1 MPPPPPPPRAPPPP
15 RPKVPQ
21 PPQAPTP
28 GRGAPA
34 PPRGAPPGPP
44 KDPPPQPPK
53 DAPPPLPVRSEPEKD
68 LVAEAA
74 ASLAAIQKL
83 LRRGRLSFTLLE
95 ARELRHKGGS
105 VDARRFSADPY
116 VKIVVGTNPLS
127 ALEKRSRTLKKSTTP
142 VIFHEEVVSFDLT
155 DPVALVTD
163 GDLPIKI
170 EVFDENLLSDE
181 LLGEVRVSALRFF
194 DGQPHPCGEL
204 EIEVKLEEALVGMLS
219 IVLMEGRNLK
229 SMELIGKQDP
239 YCQLSIGKF
248 TKRGKTVERG
258 GRNPYFGEEELLFW
272 FGDDVWTQQM
282 TLRVFDED
290 IGSDDLIGDAKFS
303 VLHFMAHSGAQEHAI
318 SLRNKGSPAG
328 DVLLRIEFFPAGVL
342 TVTCHAA
349 KQLRSVDAIGRQD
362 PYVKL
367 TLDGRA
373 TQMVRKTKTD
383 TDGGSEPEW
392 SGEPFHFDVVDQYSL
407 QVEIWDEDSVGADDL
422 IGAASLSLLP
432 IFRYGYADDWLKLW
446 VKGRFGNKDPAGM
459 LRLEMSFEG
468 PAGVAFPQHQIGMDR
483 FTEKDRRT
491 KDTAGVI
498 PSASERNGGQDAAM
512 AAKAHA
518 LTRPAKRVAENTS
531 EFSEEELLGAFRFL
545 DVDKNSFIGA
555 AELRHLLICMGEL
568 ITDAEVDE
576 MVRLCDTDGDGQVSF
591 DEFRRMAIHPDP
603 GGPEFATV
611 VAEAEPEEP
620 VPANK
625 QRQQEIKQEKTKLM
639 RRFVE
644 DTRPSLE
651 MLERIAK
658 KFRQMQHDA
667 LDFEDFCS
675 LFEVEP
681 TGEYRRLF
689 ALFTPDNQSDS
700 GADLREI
707 LLAAVNFI
715 GGVDRVQRVRFCFEI
730 FDDDHNGFITE
741 DELVNILRAN
751 YLATSDDQ
759 VRKKAQT
766 ILRQAD
772 DDGDGRAKHLME
784 RLNTAQVKVKRLQ
797 RLEAALVDFFMEVMD
812 RTGSNGGSN
821 TSPRSLEAESTFA
834 RGKRKEQFLKKAE
847 GDPISLLNGLRTHL
861 RLKFAEQEAQEAAA
875 ERQALADSLNNQQNE
890 QNTRDK
896 FLQLELACKQLEDQ
910 QKCLMRQL
918 NQGEHQML
926 LEKLNAQIQEERS
939 QEIAA
944 QQLITKQRQEI
955 AALTEARD
963 ALIKAAQSQ
972 KSLDENQ
979 TLRRALRKY
988 EIQMAQMEATNEERK
1003 REVQRLQQQ
1012 LTGLRQST
1020 QLQMYSRLEK
1030 ESRHVR
1036 ELADDL
1042 KSRLAESEAD
1052 LLRTK
1057 GTLKERENQ
1066 AQKMKDEYARLF
1078 TAVQKQKQPAHYS
1091 GSKMTRSSSSMHLSQ
1106 LNHSQQLP
1114 PRMPG
1119 GATNG
1124 EHPYVVE
1131 YYRSEA
1137 ARVERECE
1145 ALKLQIRRMM
1155 ASEQLHKQKTRVLR
1169 AERQNL
1175 VRERDQLRADLD
1187 RAKKHS
1193 TLQSVAMNRQ
1203 QAHASVEPRKVGFSS
1218 AAQDVKHLQ
1227 KRNAFLEERFRKAL
1241 QSNSAFATI

>member
-21 PPQAPTP
+21 PPQALTPGDANNPDNAPGLPRAAPPPPKNPPPGPPRGPPPGPPRGAPPGPPSRPPGPPPTAPPAAIGPPP

-194 DGQPHPCGEL
+194 DGQPHREVFPLSLPGATCGEL

-498 PSASERNGGQDAAM
+498 PSASERDGGQDAAM

-620 VPANK
+620 VPASGSILSVEDK

-772 DDGDGRAKHLME
+772 DDGDGR
-784 RLNTAQVKVKRLQ
+784 V
-797 RLEAALVDFFMEVMD
+797 
-812 RTGSNGGSN
+812 
-821 TSPRSLEAESTFA
+821 
-834 RGKRKEQFLKKAE
+834 
-847 GDPISLLNGLRTHL
+847 
-861 RLKFAEQEAQEAAA
+861 
-875 ERQALADSLNNQQNE
+875 
-890 QNTRDK
+890 
-896 FLQLELACKQLEDQ
+896 
-910 QKCLMRQL
+910 
-918 NQGEHQML
+918 
-926 LEKLNAQIQEERS
+926 
-939 QEIAA
+939 
-944 QQLITKQRQEI
+944 
-955 AALTEARD
+955 
-963 ALIKAAQSQ
+963 
-972 KSLDENQ
+972 SLDEFH
-979 TLRRALRKY
+979 AISRKFP
-988 EIQMAQMEATNEERK
+988 N
-1003 REVQRLQQQ
+1003 L
-1012 LTGLRQST
+1012 LFPP
-1020 QLQMYSRLEK
+1020 
-1030 ESRHVR
+1030 HD
-1036 ELADDL
+1036 AD
-1042 KSRLAESEAD
+1042 
-1052 LLRTK
+1052 
-1057 GTLKERENQ
+1057 
-1066 AQKMKDEYARLF
+1066 
-1078 TAVQKQKQPAHYS
+1078 
-1091 GSKMTRSSSSMHLSQ
+1091 GS
-1106 LNHSQQLP
+1106 
-1114 PRMPG
+1114 
-1119 GATNG
+1119 
-1124 EHPYVVE
+1124 
-1131 YYRSEA
+1131 
-1137 ARVERECE
+1137 
-1145 ALKLQIRRMM
+1145 
-1155 ASEQLHKQKTRVLR
+1155 
-1169 AERQNL
+1169 
-1175 VRERDQLRADLD
+1175 
-1187 RAKKHS
+1187 
-1193 TLQSVAMNRQ
+1193 
-1203 QAHASVEPRKVGFSS
+1203 
-1218 AAQDVKHLQ
+1218 
-1227 KRNAFLEERFRKAL
+1227 
-1241 QSNSAFATI
+1241 SNK

>member
-1 MPPPPPPPRAPPPP
+1 MPPPPPPRAPPPP
-15 RPKVPQ
+15 RPKVPP
-21 PPQAPTP
+21 PPQAKPIDTNAANIPPRGPPGPPRGPPPRPPPSDPVEAEPRGPPGPPRGPPPRPPSNPPGPPRGPPPTGVP
-28 GRGAPA
+28 L

-53 DAPPPLPVRSEPEKD
+53 DAPPPLPDRSEPDKD
-68 LVAEAA
+68 EAAEAA

-95 ARELRHKGGS
+95 ARELRRKGGS
-105 VDARRFSADPY
+105 VDARRFTADPY
-116 VKIVVGTNPLS
+116 VKIAVGTNPLS
-127 ALEKRSRTLKKSTTP
+127 AQEKRSKTLKKSGTP

-181 LLGEVRVSALRFF
+181 LLGEVRFSALRFF
-194 DGQPHPCGEL
+194 DGQPHRETFPLSLPAMPGAPCGEL
-204 EIEVKLEEALVGMLS
+204 EIEVKLEEALTGMLS

-248 TKRGKTVERG
+248 TKRGKTIDKG

-272 FGDDVWTQQM
+272 FNEDLWTQPM

-290 IGSDDLIGDAKFS
+290 IGSDDLIGDAKFP
-303 VLHFMAHSGAQEHAI
+303 VLHFMAHRGAQEHAI
-318 SLRNKGSPAG
+318 PLRNKGSPAG
-328 DVLLRIEFFPAGVL
+328 EVLMRIEFLPAGVL
-342 TVTCHAA
+342 TVTCHSA

-392 SGEPFHFDVVDQYSL
+392 GGQVFQFDIVDQYNL

-468 PAGVAFPQHQIGMDR
+468 PAGVAYPQHQVGMDN
-483 FTEKDRRT
+483 FTEKERRT
-491 KDTAGVI
+491 KKTAGMI
-498 PSASERNGGQDAAM
+498 PSASEPDGGQDAAM

-518 LTRPAKRVAENTS
+518 LTRPAKRVVEDTS

-603 GGPEFATV
+603 GGPEFALAM
-611 VAEAEPEEP
+611 AEAEPEEP
-620 VPANK
+620 VPASGASLTVEDK
-625 QRQQEIKQEKTKLM
+625 QRQQEIKQEKSKLM

-651 MLERIAK
+651 LLERVAK
-658 KFRQMQHDA
+658 KFRQMQHDT

-689 ALFTPDNQSDS
+689 ALFTPDSQSDS
-700 GADLREI
+700 GADLREM
-707 LLAAVNFI
+707 LLAAVNFV
-715 GGVDRVQRVRFCFEI
+715 GGVDRTQRVRFCFEI

-751 YLATSDDQ
+751 YLATSADQ

-772 DDGDGRAKHLME
+772 DNGDGH
-784 RLNTAQVKVKRLQ
+784 V
-797 RLEAALVDFFMEVMD
+797 
-812 RTGSNGGSN
+812 
-821 TSPRSLEAESTFA
+821 
-834 RGKRKEQFLKKAE
+834 
-847 GDPISLLNGLRTHL
+847 
-861 RLKFAEQEAQEAAA
+861 
-875 ERQALADSLNNQQNE
+875 
-890 QNTRDK
+890 
-896 FLQLELACKQLEDQ
+896 
-910 QKCLMRQL
+910 
-918 NQGEHQML
+918 
-926 LEKLNAQIQEERS
+926 
-939 QEIAA
+939 
-944 QQLITKQRQEI
+944 
-955 AALTEARD
+955 
-963 ALIKAAQSQ
+963 
-972 KSLDENQ
+972 SLDEFH
-979 TLRRALRKY
+979 AISRKFP
-988 EIQMAQMEATNEERK
+988 N
-1003 REVQRLQQQ
+1003 L
-1012 LTGLRQST
+1012 LFPP
-1020 QLQMYSRLEK
+1020 
-1030 ESRHVR
+1030 HD
-1036 ELADDL
+1036 AD
-1042 KSRLAESEAD
+1042 
-1052 LLRTK
+1052 
-1057 GTLKERENQ
+1057 
-1066 AQKMKDEYARLF
+1066 
-1078 TAVQKQKQPAHYS
+1078 
-1091 GSKMTRSSSSMHLSQ
+1091 
-1106 LNHSQQLP
+1106 
-1114 PRMPG
+1114 
-1119 GATNG
+1119 
-1124 EHPYVVE
+1124 
-1131 YYRSEA
+1131 
-1137 ARVERECE
+1137 
-1145 ALKLQIRRMM
+1145 
-1155 ASEQLHKQKTRVLR
+1155 
-1169 AERQNL
+1169 
-1175 VRERDQLRADLD
+1175 
-1187 RAKKHS
+1187 
-1193 TLQSVAMNRQ
+1193 
-1203 QAHASVEPRKVGFSS
+1203 
-1218 AAQDVKHLQ
+1218 
-1227 KRNAFLEERFRKAL
+1227 
-1241 QSNSAFATI
+1241 

>member
-1 MPPPPPPPRAPPPP
+1 MPPPPPPRAPPPP
-15 RPKVPQ
+15 RPKVPP
-21 PPQAPTP
+21 PPQAKPIDTNAANIPPRGPPGPPRGPPPRPPPSDPVEPRGPPGPPRGPPRPPSNPP
-28 GRGAPA
+28 GRPRGPPPSGVPL

-53 DAPPPLPVRSEPEKD
+53 DAPPPLPDRSEPDKD
-68 LVAEAA
+68 EAAEAA

-95 ARELRHKGGS
+95 ARELRRKGGS
-105 VDARRFSADPY
+105 VDARRFTADPY
-116 VKIVVGTNPLS
+116 VKIAVGTNPLS
-127 ALEKRSRTLKKSTTP
+127 AQEKRSKTLKKSGTP

-181 LLGEVRVSALRFF
+181 LLGEVRFSALRFF
-194 DGQPHPCGEL
+194 DGQPHRETFPLSLPAMPGAPCGEL
-204 EIEVKLEEALVGMLS
+204 EIEVKLEEALTGMLS

-248 TKRGKTVERG
+248 TKRGKTIDKG

-272 FGDDVWTQQM
+272 FNEDLWTQPM

-290 IGSDDLIGDAKFS
+290 IGSDDLIGDAKFP
-303 VLHFMAHSGAQEHAI
+303 VLHFMAHRGAQEHAI
-318 SLRNKGSPAG
+318 PLRNKGSPAG
-328 DVLLRIEFFPAGVL
+328 EVLMRIEFLPAGVL
-342 TVTCHAA
+342 TVTCHSA

-392 SGEPFHFDVVDQYSL
+392 GGQVFQFDIVDQYNL

-432 IFRYGYADDWLKLW
+432 IFRHGYADDWLKLW

-468 PAGVAFPQHQIGMDR
+468 PAGVAYPQHQVGMDN
-483 FTEKDRRT
+483 FTEKERRT
-491 KDTAGVI
+491 KKTAGMI
-498 PSASERNGGQDAAM
+498 PSVSEPDGGQDAAM

-518 LTRPAKRVAENTS
+518 LTRPAKRVVENTS

-603 GGPEFATV
+603 GGPEFALAM
-611 VAEAEPEEP
+611 AEAEPEEP
-620 VPANK
+620 VPASGASLTVEDK
-625 QRQQEIKQEKTKLM
+625 QRQQEIKQEKSKLM

-651 MLERIAK
+651 LLERVAK
-658 KFRQMQHDA
+658 KFRQMQHDT

-689 ALFTPDNQSDS
+689 ALFTPDSQSDS
-700 GADLREI
+700 GADLREM
-707 LLAAVNFI
+707 LLAAVNFV
-715 GGVDRVQRVRFCFEI
+715 GGVDRTQRVRFCFEI

-751 YLATSDDQ
+751 YLATSADQ

-772 DDGDGRAKHLME
+772 DNGDGH
-784 RLNTAQVKVKRLQ
+784 V
-797 RLEAALVDFFMEVMD
+797 
-812 RTGSNGGSN
+812 
-821 TSPRSLEAESTFA
+821 
-834 RGKRKEQFLKKAE
+834 
-847 GDPISLLNGLRTHL
+847 
-861 RLKFAEQEAQEAAA
+861 
-875 ERQALADSLNNQQNE
+875 
-890 QNTRDK
+890 
-896 FLQLELACKQLEDQ
+896 
-910 QKCLMRQL
+910 
-918 NQGEHQML
+918 
-926 LEKLNAQIQEERS
+926 
-939 QEIAA
+939 
-944 QQLITKQRQEI
+944 
-955 AALTEARD
+955 
-963 ALIKAAQSQ
+963 
-972 KSLDENQ
+972 SLDEFH
-979 TLRRALRKY
+979 AISRKFP
-988 EIQMAQMEATNEERK
+988 N
-1003 REVQRLQQQ
+1003 L
-1012 LTGLRQST
+1012 LFPP
-1020 QLQMYSRLEK
+1020 
-1030 ESRHVR
+1030 HD
-1036 ELADDL
+1036 AD
-1042 KSRLAESEAD
+1042 
-1052 LLRTK
+1052 
-1057 GTLKERENQ
+1057 
-1066 AQKMKDEYARLF
+1066 
-1078 TAVQKQKQPAHYS
+1078 
-1091 GSKMTRSSSSMHLSQ
+1091 
-1106 LNHSQQLP
+1106 
-1114 PRMPG
+1114 
-1119 GATNG
+1119 
-1124 EHPYVVE
+1124 
-1131 YYRSEA
+1131 
-1137 ARVERECE
+1137 
-1145 ALKLQIRRMM
+1145 
-1155 ASEQLHKQKTRVLR
+1155 
-1169 AERQNL
+1169 
-1175 VRERDQLRADLD
+1175 
-1187 RAKKHS
+1187 
-1193 TLQSVAMNRQ
+1193 
-1203 QAHASVEPRKVGFSS
+1203 
-1218 AAQDVKHLQ
+1218 
-1227 KRNAFLEERFRKAL
+1227 
-1241 QSNSAFATI
+1241 